1 METVE
6 HIRKLPMLGN
16 DAIHIWGAN
25 VPEMRVRLDA
35 LSAVLNGDE
44 LAKADRFRR
53 EADRSSSIVARGA
66 LRVLL
71 SGYTGLPAAELQ
83 FQYLETGKP
92 FLAVPQASRLLAPE
106 ELPGRRDACGTI
118 AFNISHSGDWVVLA
132 FGRERQVGVDIEQL
146 NRATDVLAIA
156 ERYFTQEEIGLIRS
170 ADDQHATFFNLW
182 ARKEAYIK
190 ARGSALFREL
200 TSFAV
205 PQGDVEKDGWFFQRL
220 EAGSKYAAA
229 VVTDKAVSDMPCFDF
244 GGMQW
249 DS

>member
-1 METVE
+1 
-6 HIRKLPMLGN
+6 MLGT
-16 DAIHIWGAN
+16 DAVHIWGAN

-35 LSAVLNGDE
+35 LSAVLNSDE

-53 EADRSSSIVARGA
+53 EADRACSIVARGA
-66 LRVLL
+66 LRLL
-71 SGYTGLPAAELQ
+71 LAGYTGLSAAELV
-83 FQYLETGKP
+83 FGYSENGKP
-92 FLAVPQASRLLAPE
+92 FLVSPGWLTPRFASGRPQKER
-106 ELPGRRDACGTI
+106 GRQDACGTI
-118 AFNISHSGDWVVLA
+118 SFNISHSGDWVVLA
-132 FGRERQVGVDIEQL
+132 FGRGRQVGVDIEQL

-156 ERYFTQEEIGLIRS
+156 ERYFAEEEIEVIRR
-170 ADDQHATFFNLW
+170 ADDPHAAFFNLW

-190 ARGSALFREL
+190 ACGSVLFREL

-205 PQGDVEKDGWFFQRL
+205 PTDDVEKDGWFFQRL

-229 VVTDKAVSDMPCFDF
+229 VVTDKAVESMPCFDF